1 MRQIEMFLSGMMAGF
16 DSHRK
21 TLGNYFGLIY
31 DNCYDSPVGG
41 ECDDCD
47 MIIVAN
53 SNASWRIQY
62 YANREFVITK
72 NVSPDV
78 SKSMCLD
85 GSVDVI
91 SICH

>member
-1 MRQIEMFLSGMMAGF
+1 
-16 DSHRK
+16 
-21 TLGNYFGLIY
+21 
-31 DNCYDSPVGG
+31 
-41 ECDDCD
+41 

-53 SNASWRIQY
+53 YNASCMVQQ

-78 SKSMCLD
+78 SESLCLD
-85 GSVDVI
+85 GNVDVI